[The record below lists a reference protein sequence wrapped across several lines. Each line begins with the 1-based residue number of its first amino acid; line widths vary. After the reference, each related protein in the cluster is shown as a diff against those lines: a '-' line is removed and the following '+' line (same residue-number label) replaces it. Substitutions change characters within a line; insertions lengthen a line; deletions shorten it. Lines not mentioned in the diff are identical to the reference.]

1 MDIALVD
8 IPERPVVAIL
18 HVGPY
23 PLIGAAFDRLGD
35 WAQRNAGVITG
46 PPMALY
52 PDDSQTTAPDE
63 LRSYAA
69 LPIAPEASI
78 DPAGTVERIAV
89 AGGRYAV
96 AAHHGSYAGLANA
109 WQEFMAAVAADGLHP
124 DWSRSC
130 FEVYAN
136 EPGTVPEDELITE
149 MYQPIS

>member
-8 IPERPVVAIL
+8 IPERPVIAIL

-23 PLIGAAFDRLGD
+23 PMIGTAFDTLGD
-35 WAQRNAGVITG
+35 WAQQNSGVITG

-52 PDDSQTTAPDE
+52 PDDSQTTPPDE

-69 LPIAPEASI
+69 LPIDPQARI
-78 DPAGTVERIAV
+78 DPAGTVERISV

-96 AAHHGSYAGLANA
+96 AAHHGSYAGLADA

-136 EPGTVPEDELITE
+136 EPGAVPDDELVTE
-149 MYQPIS
+149 MYQPIA

>member
-69 LPIAPEASI
+69 LPIAPQASI
-78 DPAGTVERIAV
+78 DPAGPFERITV

-96 AAHHGSYAGLANA
+96 AAHHGNYAGLANA
-109 WQEFMAAVAADGLHP
+109 WQEFMAAVAADGLNP

-136 EPGTVPEDELITE
+136 EPGTVPDDELITE

>member
-8 IPERPVVAIL
+8 IPERPVAAIL

-52 PDDSQTTAPDE
+52 PDDSQTTPPDE
-63 LRSYAA
+63 LRSFAA
-69 LPIAPEASI
+69 LPIAPQASI
-78 DPAGTVERIAV
+78 DPAGTVERITV

-96 AAHHGSYAGLANA
+96 AAHHGTYAGLANA
-109 WQEFMAAVAADGLHP
+109 WQEFMAAVAADGLNP

-136 EPGTVPEDELITE
+136 EPGTVPEEELVTE

>member
-8 IPERPVVAIL
+8 IPERPVAAIL

-23 PLIGAAFDRLGD
+23 PLIGAAFDRLGER
-35 WAQRNAGVITG
+35 AQANAGLVVG

-52 PDDSQTTAPDE
+52 PDDPQATPPDE

-69 LPIAPEASI
+69 LPIAPEAPI
-78 DPAGTVERIAV
+78 DPSGTVERLSV

-96 AAHHGSYAGLANA
+96 VAHHGTYAGLGNA
-109 WQEFMAAVAADGLHP
+109 WQEFMAAVAADGLRP

-136 EPGTVPEDELITE
+136 EPGTVPDDQLITE
-149 MYQPIS
+149 MYQPIA

>member
-8 IPERPVVAIL
+8 IPERPVAAIL
-18 HVGPY
+18 HVGLY
-23 PLIGAAFDRLGD
+23 PLIGSAFDRLGQ
-35 WAQRNAGVITG
+35 WAQLNADIVTG

-52 PDDSQTTAPDE
+52 PDDSQSTAPDE

-69 LPIAPEASI
+69 LPIAPQAAV
-78 DPAGTVERIAV
+78 DPAGTVERITV

-96 AAHHGSYAGLANA
+96 AAHHGNYAGLPNA
-109 WQEFMAAVAADGLHP
+109 WQEFMAAAAADGLNA

-136 EPGTVPEDELITE
+136 EPGTVPEDELVTE
-149 MYQPIS
+149 MYQPIG